1 MEPSKSNS
9 RKAIRLPKGLLFASI
24 AGGIYYLLIQFTP
37 LRIPCFF
44 RTVTGLQCPGC
55 GVTHM
60 ILALLH
66 LDFPTAFHANPVLF
80 CLLFLWAGAYLAFL
94 LTRAPCLTQKG
105 WLFRTLTYSSIGCL
119 LAFGVIRNLP
129 FAANW

>member
-1 MEPSKSNS
+1 MEPSKSNT

-66 LDFPTAFHANPVLF
+66 LDFPTAFHASSTVLPALSVGRRLS
-80 CLLFLWAGAYLAFL
+80 CLFADPCTLSHPERLAVPHTDL
-94 LTRAPCLTQKG
+94 
-105 WLFRTLTYSSIGCL
+105 
-119 LAFGVIRNLP
+119 
-129 FAANW
+129 

>member
-1 MEPSKSNS
+1 MEPSKSNT
-9 RKAIRLPKGLLFASI
+9 RKVIRLPKGLLFAGI

-55 GVTHM
+55 GVSHYSSRFST
-60 ILALLH
+60 
-66 LDFPTAFHANPVLF
+66 VLS
-80 CLLFLWAGAYLAFL
+80 FL